1 MARFLSREWFDEV
14 IAASGPD
21 AAGGSDL
28 VLEQVVLNT
37 PDGDVRYRVAVGDG
51 TARLVAPPHPPP
63 TAAPGGA
70 GNGTAGP
77 SWDAR
82 PADLT
87 FTSDWATAAA
97 LAQGVL
103 SAQTAI
109 MEGRLRVRGSL
120 TRISGQAP
128 RFAGL
133 DPVPEEVRRRTTY

>member
-1 MARFLSREWFDEV
+1 MARYLSREWFDEV
-14 IAASGPD
+14 VAASGPD
-21 AAGGSDL
+21 AAGGRDL
-28 VLEQVVLNT
+28 VLEQVVLDT

-51 TARLVAPPHPPP
+51 TVRLIAPPHPAPP
-63 TAAPGGA
+63 AAPDGA

-77 SWDAR
+77 SWDAGA
-82 PADLT
+82 ADLT
-87 FTSDWATAAA
+87 FTSDWATATA

-133 DPVPEEVRRRTTY
+133 DPVPEEVRSRTTY